1 MKYFNKDTL
10 EEMEQNP
17 SQKAQEI
24 GKKKPYYMKFLKKGD
39 KNDKVR
45 ENGNI

>member
-10 EEMEQNP
+10 EEMAQNP

-24 GKKKPYYMKFLKKGD
+24 GKKKPYYMQFLKKGG

-45 ENGNI
+45 ENRDV